1 MDTLGLI
8 MGIVVLGLGV
18 WYLYM
23 GWQGK
28 GIILKRSEESTTEE
42 EQTKKA
48 KQITSRYKVIGIIAV
63 IVGIA
68 AILLSTL
75 WTP

>member
-1 MDTLGLI
+1 MDVLGLI
-8 MGIVVLGLGV
+8 MGVVVLGLGI

-28 GIILKRSEESTTEE
+28 GIVLKRSEEEKSEE
-42 EQTKKA
+42 EQAKKV
-48 KQITSRYKVIGIIAV
+48 KQITSRYKVIGTIAL

>member
-8 MGIVVLGLGV
+8 MGIVVLGLGI

-28 GIILKRSEESTTEE
+28 GVVLKRSEEAMPEE
-42 EQTKKA
+42 EQAKKV
-48 KQITSRYKVIGIIAV
+48 KQITLRYKVIGAISV
-63 IVGIA
+63 VVGIA

-75 WTP
+75 WVH